1 MSVMS
6 NMIQTTWNPVEQI
19 LRTRIS
25 GVLRPEQVEEW
36 ERSLEQASNQIPN
49 TVNFAM
55 LVDIQGYEVSEQ
67 DKAVHQQ
74 QRVVIPTFLARHGFE
89 VGFFQLFEVQNTIT
103 PDPDRAC
110 CIAVAHVH
118 HDCNKMAL
126 YNHNLGRS
134 TERFFCRLSEAEE
147 WLGLRFSPS

>member
-1 MSVMS
+1 MMTEI
-6 NMIQTTWNPVEQI
+6 MHTTWNPTEQI

-25 GVLRPEQVEEW
+25 GVLNQEQVEAW
-36 ERSLEQASNQIPN
+36 EQSLEQMSRQIPKHL
-49 TVNFAM
+49 NFTM

-89 VGFFQLFEVQNTIT
+89 VGFFRLFEVQNTI
-103 PDPDRAC
+103 PPSPDRARC
-110 CIAVAHVH
+110 VAVAHVH

-126 YNHNLGRS
+126 YNQNLGRS
-134 TERFFCRLSEAEE
+134 NERFFCQLSEAEA
-147 WLGLRFSPS
+147 WLGEGIF